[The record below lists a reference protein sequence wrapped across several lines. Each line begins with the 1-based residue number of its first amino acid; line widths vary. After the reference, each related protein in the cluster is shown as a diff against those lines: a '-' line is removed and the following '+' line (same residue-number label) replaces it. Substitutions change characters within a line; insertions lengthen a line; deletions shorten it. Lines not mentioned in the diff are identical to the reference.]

1 RSTFMHKKTINMN
14 LTYTTNSSEEDA
26 VVFNLSGTILTKEDS
41 EKIAAELDANIE
53 KGRNHIVFN
62 LKEIEYMNSTGL
74 NFVISSF
81 TKTRNTGGELVIS
94 SVSKKVED
102 LLVITK
108 LNTIFSTFATVEEA
122 QNSFSK

>member
-1 RSTFMHKKTINMN
+1 MN
-14 LTYTTNSSEEDA
+14 LTYTTNSSEEDE

-108 LNTIFSTFATVEEA
+108 LNTVFSTFATVEEA